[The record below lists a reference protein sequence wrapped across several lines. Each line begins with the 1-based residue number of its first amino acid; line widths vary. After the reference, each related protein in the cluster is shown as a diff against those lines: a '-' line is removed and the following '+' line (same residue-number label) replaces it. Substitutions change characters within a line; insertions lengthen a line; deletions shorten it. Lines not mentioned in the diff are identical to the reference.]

1 MKPKIVKLEAWFGCN
16 SWIIL
21 SNILFFLGTHFIQH
35 IFFQALMGQLSS
47 MKEIVDEKKKDND
60 AKESLLDKEKRGME
74 EKLSVQQQ
82 KISGKERRR

>member
-1 MKPKIVKLEAWFGCN
+1 
-16 SWIIL
+16 
-21 SNILFFLGTHFIQH
+21 
-35 IFFQALMGQLSS
+35 MGQLSS

-82 KISGKERRR
+82 KISGKEMTTLKDLSDVHRANDNFISELAS